1 MLILVGPSASG
12 KTEIAKLLDV
22 KYHLTKIVTHT
33 TREKRINEKDDI
45 DYHFVSKDT
54 FLNLKNNN
62 EFVETTLYNNNYYGT
77 SKKEIADNKC
87 VVLDPQG
94 AYSFYELNDPRIYI
108 VFLNCKESVRKFRML
123 YRQDDL
129 EKIEKRL
136 LVDRDTFDIKKQH
149 YANIIIDT
157 SDDSPLEL
165 TTKIYN
171 LYISHLNS
179 LK

>member
-54 FLNLKNNN
+54 FLNLKSNN

-94 AYSFYELNDPRIYI
+94 AYSFY
-108 VFLNCKESVRKFRML
+108 
-123 YRQDDL
+123 
-129 EKIEKRL
+129 
-136 LVDRDTFDIKKQH
+136 
-149 YANIIIDT
+149 
-157 SDDSPLEL
+157 
-165 TTKIYN
+165 
-171 LYISHLNS
+171 
-179 LK
+179 